1 MNKIRIEVLGKHAPR
16 PNKRGPQVSER
27 ITAAQTERSLSHKVA
42 GFVWFLLKPRRP
54 TWAFGALAL
63 VIVTFGTPH
72 LLVWHNCTGKG
83 TPGSRCYECRYLGLQ
98 GVWSHM
104 GPNWNCPVIA
114 MIPVNWGVLAKQ
126 VGIR

>member
-1 MNKIRIEVLGKHAPR
+1 MTKFTIDVLGKKAPR
-16 PNKRGPQVSER
+16 PNKHGPKVSER
-27 ITAAQTERSLSHKVA
+27 IATAQSERSLMRKVA
-42 GFVWFLLKPRRP
+42 GVLWFVVRPRRP
-54 TWAFGALAL
+54 TWALGALAFVL
-63 VIVTFGTPH
+63 VSFGTPH
-72 LLVWHNCTGKG
+72 LLVWDNCTGKG
-83 TPGSRCYECRYLGLQ
+83 TPGSRCYECRYGGFQ